1 MTAAPPT
8 SSRATLGLIGFG
20 AFGRMIAAHLRG
32 HFDIVASDREN
43 IAAAARATG
52 VRAANIT
59 ETAHAPIVVLA
70 VPAQHLET
78 VLADIRPHVQ
88 PGAIVLDVCSV
99 KLKPLALMEGLLPT
113 HASIIGT
120 HPLFGPQS
128 GKDGIA
134 GLPIALCPL
143 RAAPEQVACVRGFLA
158 EKLKLRVID
167 TTPDAHDREMARVQ
181 ALTHLLSR
189 ALTELDLPETELATI
204 AYQRLLAMRANL
216 CHDSEDLFR
225 TIQRENPYA
234 EAARRALRDK
244 LDEIETRIQSS
255 R

>member
-1 MTAAPPT
+1 MSGA
-8 SSRATLGLIGFG
+8 RKQTLGLIGFG
-20 AFGRMIAAHLRG
+20 AFGRFMAAHLRAN
-32 HFDIVASDREN
+32 FDVVAADREN
-43 IAAAARATG
+43 IACQAAALG
-52 VRAANIT
+52 IRAANIT
-59 ETAHAPIVVLA
+59 EAAHAPIVVLA
-70 VPAQHLET
+70 VPAQHLEGA
-78 VLADIRPHVQ
+78 LRDIRAHIQ

-99 KLKPLALMEGLLPT
+99 KLKPLALMEGVLPM

-143 RAAPEQVACVRGFLA
+143 RAAPEQIACVRAFLA
-158 EKLKLRVID
+158 DTLKLRVID
-167 TTPDAHDREMARVQ
+167 TTPDAHDREMANVQ

-189 ALTELDLPETELATI
+189 ALTELDLPESDLATV

-216 CHDSEDLFR
+216 RHDSEDLFR

-234 EAARRALRDK
+234 EAARRALREK
-244 LDEIETRIQSS
+244 LDEIEARIHAPT
-255 R
+255 